1 MKKYWMIIL
10 ALALVFTMVVG
21 CAPKGG
27 TDPTEPS
34 KTEGEKPV
42 VTDPV
47 EPPTGLDAAEITVQ
61 VEKEWMDYYQAAAKR
76 VTDDNPDVTIKL
88 QEIGSF
94 EHIEI
99 LDETDASNKD
109 VADVFAI
116 PADRLT
122 GLASKD
128 LLGAIDAKTI
138 ASRLG
143 GWADFDA
150 GLGGL
155 FNLDGE
161 YLAFPFNIETLVV
174 FANMKNAEA
183 ENIDLSQTVELE
195 SVTNPATILLP
206 AFDAWFGVALTN
218 SADIALL
225 KEEGDG
231 FVSDL
236 TTDWAELEA
245 GKKAAITALYDY
257 WKLNYDQNSTL
268 FDADAGW
275 GYIDDRFTNG
285 DVGVLRIGG
294 PWETSGMKDRTDDG
308 QDLGVYPIGQIT
320 VAGQPLRHW
329 QGGWG
334 LAINPRI
341 EDDAAKVAL
350 AEAMIGEIVNPDYA
364 VDLFKATGKI
374 PENVPADAYAASDLD
389 EIDKKV
395 IAATIDSFHVSPGRP
410 LFQEFGPVWDTW
422 KNAVLS
428 WNSVVPANVE
438 AAYGELK
445 ASFDAMMADLK

>member
-1 MKKYWMIIL
+1 MKKYLMVIM
-10 ALALVFTMVVG
+10 ALALVLALLVG
-21 CAPKGG
+21 CAPKE
-27 TDPTEPS
+27 TPEPTEPAP
-34 KTEGEKPV
+34 T
-42 VTDPV
+42 VTQGQDEP
-47 EPPTGLDAAEITVQ
+47 EPPAGLEAAEITVQ
-61 VEKEWMDYYQAAAKR
+61 VEKEWMGYYEAAVKR
-76 VTDDNPDVTIKL
+76 VTDANPDVTIHL

-94 EHIEI
+94 DHIGI
-99 LDETDASNKD
+99 LDETDASNPD
-109 VADVFAI
+109 VADVFAL

-122 GLASKD
+122 GLAGKD
-128 LLGAIDAKTI
+128 LLGAIDGQKI
-138 ASRLG
+138 AARLG
-143 GWADFDA
+143 GWANFDD

-155 FNLDGE
+155 FKLDGE

-174 FANMKNAEA
+174 FANVKNAEA
-183 ENIDLSQTVELE
+183 QDIDPDKQAELDDVE
-195 SVTNPATILLP
+195 NPAHILLP

-225 KEEGDG
+225 KEEGSS

-236 TTDWAELEA
+236 TADWGALEA
-245 GKKAAITALYDY
+245 GKKAALTVLYNY
-257 WKLNYDQNSTL
+257 WKLNYDKNTTL
-268 FDADAGW
+268 FDPDAGW
-275 GYIDDRFTNG
+275 GYIDDRFTSGNE
-285 DVGVLRIGG
+285 GVFRIGG
-294 PWETSGMKDRTDDG
+294 PWETGSMKDKTNDG
-308 QDLGVYPIGQIT
+308 QDLGIYPIGQIT

-341 EDDAAKVAL
+341 EEDQAKVEL
-350 AEAMIGEIVNPDYA
+350 AEAMIGEIVNPAYA

-374 PENVPADAYAASDLD
+374 LENVTADAYAASDLD

-395 IAATIDSFHVSPGRP
+395 IAAVIDSFHVSPGRP

-428 WNSVVPANVE
+428 WNSVVPAGAE
-438 AAYGELK
+438 AAYGQLK

>member
-1 MKKYWMIIL
+1 MKKYLMIIM
-10 ALALVFTMVVG
+10 ALALVIALVVG
-21 CAPKGG
+21 CAPKD
-27 TDPTEPS
+27 TPPTES
-34 KTEGEKPV
+34 QGGG
-42 VTDPV
+42 D
-47 EPPTGLDAAEITVQ
+47 PPTGLAAAEITVQ
-61 VEKEWMDYYQAAAKR
+61 VETDWMDYYKAAAKR
-76 VTDDNPDVTIKL
+76 ITDDNPDVTINL

-94 EHIEI
+94 DHIGI

-109 VADVFAI
+109 VADVFAL

-122 GLASKD
+122 GLAGKD
-128 LLGAIDAKTI
+128 LLGAIDAKKI
-138 ASRLG
+138 AGQLG

-155 FNLDGE
+155 FKLDGE

-174 FANMKNAEA
+174 FANMKNAGDQG
-183 ENIDLSQTVELE
+183 IDLDKALELE
-195 SVTNPATILLP
+195 SVTDPATILLP
-206 AFDAWFGVALTN
+206 VFDAWFGVALTN

-236 TTDWAELEA
+236 TADWAELES
-245 GKKAAITALYDY
+245 GKKAALTVLYDY
-257 WKLNYDQNSTL
+257 WKLNYDKNTTL
-268 FDADAGW
+268 FDPDAGW

-294 PWETSGMKDRTDDG
+294 PWETGGMKDKTDDG
-308 QDLGVYPIGQIT
+308 KDLGVYPIGQIT

-341 EDDAAKVAL
+341 EDDAAKTAL
-350 AEAMIGEIVNPDYA
+350 AEAMIGEIVNPAYA

-374 PENVPADAYAASDLD
+374 LENVTADAYAASDLD

-395 IAATIDSFHVSPGRP
+395 IAAVIDSFHVSPGRP

-422 KNAVLS
+422 KNAILS
-428 WNSVVPANVE
+428 WNSVVPASVD

>member
-374 PENVPADAYAASDLD
+374 LENVPADAYAASDLD

>member
-155 FNLDGE
+155 FKLDGE

-341 EDDAAKVAL
+341 EDEAAKVAL

-374 PENVPADAYAASDLD
+374 LENVPADAYAASDLD